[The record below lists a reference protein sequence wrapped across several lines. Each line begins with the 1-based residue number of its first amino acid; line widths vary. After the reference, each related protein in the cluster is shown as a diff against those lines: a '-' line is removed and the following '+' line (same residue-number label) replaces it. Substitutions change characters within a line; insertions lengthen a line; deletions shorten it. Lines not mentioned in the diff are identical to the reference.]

1 MKSLL
6 INQKDLKHNIE
17 IIKELA
23 KDNTSVGTS
32 IEFKLV
38 GVVKGNG
45 YGLGLVEFAR
55 FLKDNGVPILAVSTV
70 EEAVELREAGIDGA
84 VLMLSSTAVDEEI
97 KTLIEH
103 NITVT
108 IGSDESARKVNECA
122 KKLNITVRAN
132 LAIDTGFG
140 RYGFLYQD
148 TDHMIS
154 VLKSL
159 TNVHIVNTF
168 SHFSM
173 SFAKKEKWTR
183 IQFKRFVD
191 TVSILQEN
199 YIKTGLLH
207 ICNSSAFLRFPY
219 MHLNAA
225 RIGSAFLGRILL
237 PNEWGLKKIGVLHT
251 NITEI
256 KTLPKGFNVGYSNTF
271 KTKRDSKV
279 AIIPVGYHDGF
290 NVHNNHDVYRFRDK
304 LRYIYHDAKDFFT
317 NKQLKVTIQDKKY
330 TVMGKIGMYHMAIDI
345 TGHDEIQINDDVYL
359 DINPLY
365 VDSKIKR
372 EYIE

>member
-70 EEAVELREAGIDGA
+70 EEAVELREAGIDGV
-84 VLMLSSTAVDEEI
+84 VLMLSSTAVDKEI

-108 IGSDESARKVNECA
+108 IGSDESARKVNEWA

-159 TNVHIVNTF
+159 TNVHIVSTF

-191 TVSILQEN
+191 TVSF
-199 YIKTGLLH
+199 YIHLTKTGL
-207 ICNSSAFLRFPY
+207 S
-219 MHLNAA
+219 
-225 RIGSAFLGRILL
+225 
-237 PNEWGLKKIGVLHT
+237 
-251 NITEI
+251 
-256 KTLPKGFNVGYSNTF
+256 
-271 KTKRDSKV
+271 
-279 AIIPVGYHDGF
+279 
-290 NVHNNHDVYRFRDK
+290 FR
-304 LRYIYHDAKDFFT
+304 
-317 NKQLKVTIQDKKY
+317 
-330 TVMGKIGMYHMAIDI
+330 
-345 TGHDEIQINDDVYL
+345 
-359 DINPLY
+359 
-365 VDSKIKR
+365 
-372 EYIE
+372 

>member
-45 YGLGLVEFAR
+45 YGLGLVKFAR

-159 TNVHIVNTF
+159 TNVHIVSTF

>member
-70 EEAVELREAGIDGA
+70 EEAVELREAGIDGV

-108 IGSDESARKVNECA
+108 IGSDESARKVNEWA

-159 TNVHIVNTF
+159 TNVHIVSTF

-199 YIKTGLLH
+199 YIKTGHLH

-256 KTLPKGFNVGYSNTF
+256 KTLPRGFNVGYSNTF

-304 LRYIYHDAKDFFT
+304 LRYIYHDAKDFF
-317 NKQLKVTIQDKKY
+317 
-330 TVMGKIGMYHMAIDI
+330 
-345 TGHDEIQINDDVYL
+345 
-359 DINPLY
+359 
-365 VDSKIKR
+365 
-372 EYIE
+372 